1 MSKKLQDDK
10 QPETVQQD
18 AGEDQ
23 TATEKPKM
31 TPLEAVKARR
41 AAMQQTKGGQGQRA
55 TSGSEGTGTG
65 GPTKRPNL
73 QRKMG

>member
-1 MSKKLQDDK
+1 MSKKQQDDI
-10 QPETVQQD
+10 QAETNQ
-18 AGEDQ
+18 EDSGDNQ
-23 TATEKPKM
+23 TEAEKPKM

-41 AAMQQTKGGQGQRA
+41 AAMQQSKGGQGQRA
-55 TSGSEGTGTG
+55 NSGSEGTGTG